1 MLLVRTFLTDI
12 RRIVYQKKTWISL
25 AVTFVI
31 IVLSSGYLVQLGA
44 VDVLTLCCTGMTE
57 SANFLMIT
65 AVLPM
70 FVYSAAIAEDQK
82 NHCMRY
88 FVSRSGLMRYAIS
101 KYLSALMSGMLTFAL
116 GMIMAALFFSIFF
129 PFYNGSYQ
137 SGDGYARLIESGH
150 TVAYFVLFI
159 LHYMLSAACFS
170 VTCFCV
176 ASYFEESFIAYTLP
190 IMIYFFLQRFGTGW
204 NVPYWIRPGGL
215 IQSIYD
221 LGSISKT
228 FWLRAAVMIGY
239 CIILGLLSIRGIVYK
254 VRNN

>member
-88 FVSRSGLMRYAIS
+88 FVSRSGPIRYAIS
-101 KYLSALMSGMLTFAL
+101 KYLSALLSGMLTCAL
-116 GMIMAALFFSIFF
+116 GMIITALFFSIFF
-129 PFYNGSYQ
+129 PFYNVSYQ

>member
-1 MLLVRTFLTDI
+1 MLLVRTFLTDV
-12 RRIVYQKKTWISL
+12 RRIVYQKKTWVSL

-31 IVLSSGYLVQLGA
+31 IVLSSGYLVQLGD

-88 FVSRSGLMRYAIS
+88 FVSRSGLIRYAIS
-101 KYLSALMSGMLTFAL
+101 KYLSALLSGMLTFAL
-116 GMIMAALFFSIFF
+116 GMLLTALFFSILF

-137 SGDGYARLIESGH
+137 NGNGYAILIELGH
-150 TVAYFVLFI
+150 PISYFILFI

-170 VTCFCV
+170 VTCFCI
-176 ASYFEESFIAYTLP
+176 ASYFEESFIAYTFP
-190 IMIYFFLQRFGTGW
+190 IMIYFFLQRAGTGW
-204 NVPYWIRPGGL
+204 NIPQWMRPGGL

-228 FWLRAAVMIGY
+228 FWLRAAVMTGY
-239 CIILGLLSIRGIVYK
+239 CIILGLLSIRVIVHK
-254 VRNN
+254 ARNN